1 MGNHK
6 RSIVKSISWRI
17 IATAVIIVMAYIWFG
32 EWVSSISL
40 GIVANGLKAVL
51 YYLHER
57 GWNLVG
63 WGWVFSTT
71 SIKEGEMD

>member
-1 MGNHK
+1 MESHK

-17 IATAVIIVMAYIWFG
+17 IATAVTIVMAYIWFG
-32 EWVSSISL
+32 EWGSSISL
-40 GIVANGLKAVL
+40 GIAANGFKAVL

-63 WGWVFSTT
+63 WERMISPA
-71 SIKEGEMD
+71 SIRKGEMD